1 MARSEYA
8 ELGPLPTSGCSTFD
22 EDTKTEGPYVTV
34 LPHATTPVTH
44 NGNNSKLCLFHLGS
58 FNSLL

>member
-8 ELGPLPTSGCSTFD
+8 ELGPLPTSGFNTFD
-22 EDTKTEGPYVTV
+22 EDTKTEGPYVDI

-44 NGNNSKLCLFHLGS
+44 NGKNGE
-58 FNSLL
+58 